1 MSAFVGYNS
10 FVDILIF
17 AMPVDVAD
25 VIFYMLN
32 DWTNFTKRII
42 KIVQIVVVILCCLS
56 IPIKCMT
63 SLKPAFARN
72 LLLYQCNFK
81 SGSIFTLMKIKITIY
96 RSYVCQDYSCTTR
109 GRVLK

>member
-10 FVDILIF
+10 FVDILIC

-42 KIVQIVVVILCCLS
+42 KIVQILVVILSCLS
-56 IPIKCMT
+56 IPPQVHDVFEASISK
-63 SLKPAFARN
+63 KFAVVP
-72 LLLYQCNFK
+72 
-81 SGSIFTLMKIKITIY
+81 M
-96 RSYVCQDYSCTTR
+96 
-109 GRVLK
+109 

>member
-32 DWTNFTKRII
+32 DWTNFTKR
-42 KIVQIVVVILCCLS
+42 
-56 IPIKCMT
+56 T
-63 SLKPAFARN
+63 S
-72 LLLYQCNFK
+72 K
-81 SGSIFTLMKIKITIY
+81 SSKL
-96 RSYVCQDYSCTTR
+96 
-109 GRVLK
+109 

>member
-32 DWTNFTKRII
+32 DWTNFTKTII
-42 KIVQIVVVILCCLS
+42 KIVQIVVVILSCLS
-56 IPIKCMT
+56 IPLKCMT
-63 SLKPAFARN
+63 SLQPALARN

-81 SGSIFTLMKIKITIY
+81 
-96 RSYVCQDYSCTTR
+96 
-109 GRVLK
+109 

>member
-42 KIVQIVVVILCCLS
+42 KIVQIVVFILSCLS
-56 IPIKCMT
+56 IPPQVHDVFEASISK
-63 SLKPAFARN
+63 KFAVVP
-72 LLLYQCNFK
+72 
-81 SGSIFTLMKIKITIY
+81 M
-96 RSYVCQDYSCTTR
+96 
-109 GRVLK
+109 